1 MQTQIPTEI
10 LDLLSQKDF
19 SALTAKESAFVL
31 QHLSQTEY
39 EVLHQSYQQTATYLQ
54 TSADIAP
61 SDTILGNLQTQ
72 FDKKNSHK
80 SFLLQ
85 PIPLWKAVAAVLLLA
100 FVWMAQLYFSSTT
113 SQSGQTVYVPVHD
126 TVTVKVA
133 QVEKQIDTVIQ
144 YLQEVVTPKKN
155 TTHTSTINNNKF
167 TESQLIVAQKSTPI
181 AQQEAIAIQV
191 LDDVH
196 TLNPAD
202 FDKALYKMNGKSR
215 EEDSLYKRFGFVSM

>member
-19 SALTAKESAFVL
+19 SALTAKERTLVL
-31 QHLSQTEY
+31 QHLSQAEY
-39 EVLHQSYQQTATYLQ
+39 EVLHQSYQQTTTYLQ
-54 TSADIAP
+54 TSADIRP
-61 SDTILGNLQTQ
+61 SDAILGNLQTQ
-72 FDKKNSHK
+72 FAKQNSRK

-85 PIPLWKAVAAVLLLA
+85 PIPFWKAFAAILLLA
-100 FVWMAQLYFSSTT
+100 FVWMAQLYFTPAT
-113 SQSGQTVYVPVHD
+113 SQNTQTVYVPVHD

-144 YLQEVVTPKKN
+144 YLQEFVPQKRTNIHKVANK
-155 TTHTSTINNNKF
+155 TTEN
-167 TESQLIVAQKSTPI
+167 QQI
-181 AQQEAIAIQV
+181 AKQNVIQIAKQEALAIQ
-191 LDDVH
+191 LSDDVY

-202 FDKALYKMNGKSR
+202 LDKALHKINGKSR